1 MTIPPNNI
9 ENQIDELEQK
19 LNDVRAHEEREQKFA
34 REANERFE
42 KNLAAFKE
50 FYPDIFELITN
61 FETREDFCIHV
72 TKSGHG
78 NFIPK
83 GFTVPLYSEDP
94 IQQAR
99 DQVDDRLKVPYT
111 TLTDY
116 SHYPEQED
124 GRIHIRYMS
133 ELTRE
138 MKLIKAAEQEKIKEL
153 PDVFPSAIMFGIGLG
168 YHLPILLEKK
178 SFNYLFLIEPDLEQ
192 FFASL
197 FCIDWSEIIHKID
210 EAGDCLFLLL
220 GADETTIID
229 DLEAIS
235 QDIGA
240 FSLVRSFCYQ
250 HTPQAETNKIISK
263 WVHDYFKFQYGH
275 GFFNDAITG
284 FSHSVH
290 LLEKKANF
298 LLSLSPSCKD
308 TNIPVFLIGNG
319 PSLDEAEDF
328 IRENQ
333 NRAIIVAAGTAI
345 ASLHKK
351 GIKADFH
358 VLVERPYQNYK
369 IFGNIVPEGFY
380 RDVNLLGINTLYP
393 DNLDRYKWAGIAL
406 KGNEAGTAFL
416 NYLSIALHRKELPLL
431 PFCNPVVANTG
442 LSFIL
447 SAGFKSVYLFGVDNG
462 KTPNGGHHSKD
473 SIYKSCNSNKD
484 EKGYNSMN
492 LSGCMLPGN
501 FGGVVETNQLF
512 LTAHDQLERL
522 TAISSESII
531 YNVGKGAKIR
541 GTTPVHTK
549 DLLNL
554 PQTSQQLKEEC
565 IEKFKG
571 RFTKIA
577 VDKVDDQ
584 IIYSAKFTEVC
595 LHIIELASTSYS
607 TRMEA
612 AEILRKQQR
621 YLYAFKDTALSFLF
635 HMLKGSLLYYHCPMI
650 TLLYTYDDEVFTLDA
665 FSKVNSLWI
674 DYVTEIESYFK
685 ENYRVKCDHG
695 LNA

>member
-19 LNDVRAHEEREQKFA
+19 LSDVRAHEEREQKFA

-50 FYPDIFELITN
+50 FYPDVFELISN

-94 IQQAR
+94 LQQAR
-99 DQVDDRLKVPYT
+99 EQVDDRLKAPYT

-116 SHYPEQED
+116 SNYPEQED
-124 GRIHIRYMS
+124 GRIHIKYMS
-133 ELTRE
+133 ELTKE
-138 MKLIKAAEQEKIKEL
+138 MKLIKAAEQERIKEL

-168 YHLPILLEKK
+168 YHLPILLKEK
-178 SFNYLFLIEPDLEQ
+178 SFSHLFIIEPDLEQ

-197 FCIDWSEIIHKID
+197 FCIDWAEIIHKID
-210 EAGDCLFLLL
+210 EAGNCLFILL
-220 GADETTIID
+220 GADATTIID

-250 HTPQAETNKIISK
+250 HTPQSETNKIISK

-298 LLSLSPSCKD
+298 LLSLSPSYKN

-333 NRAIIVAAGTAI
+333 DRAIIIAAGTAI

-351 GIKADFH
+351 GIKPDFH
-358 VLVERPYQNYK
+358 VLVERPYQNYE
-369 IFGNIVPEGFY
+369 IFGNIVPEDFY
-380 RDVNLLGINTLYP
+380 KDVNLLGINTLYP
-393 DNLDRYKWAGIAL
+393 DNLDRYRWAGIAL

-462 KTPNGGHHSKD
+462 KAPEGGHHSKD
-473 SIYKSCNSNKD
+473 SIYKSCNED
-484 EKGYNSMN
+484 ESETGYLSMP
-492 LSGCMLPGN
+492 LQGYTLPGN
-501 FGGVVETNQLF
+501 FGGVVETNDLF

-522 TAISSESII
+522 TSHYKNHTI
-531 YNVGKGAKIR
+531 YNVGAGALIKGCL
-541 GTTPVHTK
+541 PVHQK
-549 DLLNL
+549 DLLSL
-554 PQTSQQLKEEC
+554 PEANKEDKSKV
-565 IEKFKG
+565 IEGFKAQ
-571 RFTKIA
+571 FSSIA
-577 VDKVDDQ
+577 ISEVNDSV
-584 IIYSAKFTEVC
+584 IYSEKFTEIC
-595 LHIIELASTSYS
+595 KHLIELASLPYT
-607 TRMEA
+607 TRHEA
-612 AEILRKQQR
+612 GDILRRQQR

-635 HMLKGSLLYYHCPMI
+635 HMLKGSMLYYHCPMV
-650 TLLYTYDDEVFTLDA
+650 TLLYTYESEAFTLT
-665 FSKVNSLWI
+665 SYQKVNAMWI
-674 DYVTEIESYFK
+674 RYIQEMEEYFK
-685 ENYRVKCDHG
+685 DNYRVKCDFG
-695 LNA
+695 KG

>member
-19 LNDVRAHEEREQKFA
+19 LSDVKAHEEREQKFA
-34 REANERFE
+34 HEANERFE
-42 KNLAAFKE
+42 KNLAAFKK
-50 FYPDIFELITN
+50 FYPDIFELISN

-99 DQVDDRLKVPYT
+99 GQVDDRLKAPYT

-116 SHYPEQED
+116 SHYPAQED

-133 ELTRE
+133 ELTKE
-138 MKLIKAAEQEKIKEL
+138 MKLIKAAEQKKIKEL
-153 PDVFPSAIMFGIGLG
+153 PDVFPSAIMFGVGLG

-178 SFNYLFLIEPDLEQ
+178 SFNYLFIIEPDLEQ

-197 FCIDWSEIIHKID
+197 FCIDWFEIIHKID

-333 NRAIIVAAGTAI
+333 DRAIIVAAGTAI

-358 VLVERPYQNYK
+358 VLVERPYQNYE
-369 IFGNIVPEGFY
+369 IFGNIVPEGY
-380 RDVNLLGINTLYP
+380 YKNVNLLGINTLYP

-462 KTPNGGHHSKD
+462 RAPEGRHHSKD
-473 SIYKSCNSNKD
+473 SIYKSCNED
-484 EKGYNSMN
+484 EREAGY
-492 LSGCMLPGN
+492 LSIPLHGYTLPGN
-501 FGGVVETNQLF
+501 FGGVVETNDLF
-512 LTAHDQLERL
+512 LTAHGQLERL
-522 TAISSESII
+522 TSHYKNNTI
-531 YNVGKGAKIR
+531 YNVGAGAMIKGCV
-541 GTTPVHTK
+541 PVHRK
-549 DLLNL
+549 DLLSL
-554 PQTSQQLKEEC
+554 PIANKEDKNKV
-565 IEKFKG
+565 IEAFKAQ
-571 RFTKIA
+571 FSSIA
-577 VDKVDDQ
+577 ISEVNDSV
-584 IIYSAKFTEVC
+584 IFSEKFTEIC
-595 LHIIELASTSYS
+595 NHLIELASLPYT
-607 TRMEA
+607 TRHEA
-612 AEILRKQQR
+612 ADILRRQQR

-635 HMLKGSLLYYHCPMI
+635 HMLKGSMLYYHCPMV
-650 TLLYTYDDEVFTLDA
+650 TLLYTYESEAFTLE
-665 FSKVNSLWI
+665 SYQKVNAMWI
-674 DYVTEIESYFK
+674 SYVHEMEEYFK
-685 ENYRVKCDHG
+685 DNYRVKCDFG
-695 LNA
+695 KG